1 MLYFCDQNSQIMIRI
16 ISKYILL
23 GAVVLFSNCGSTSKI
38 EALKP
43 VADNAAPLLYDAT
56 PSYINMPISIKLQ
69 DVENQ
74 INKSLAGLIYDD
86 NTIEDD
92 NLEVKIWK
100 QAAIQI
106 QNEAG
111 KIKTVL
117 PLKAQIKYRI
127 GTSKL
132 GIDLYD
138 TREFNFNGV
147 ITLVSDVHMA
157 NWKLATQT
165 DFRSLD
171 WNESPS
177 VTVFG
182 KAVPITY
189 LINPAVKLF
198 KAKIE
203 KTIDNAIATAVD
215 FKPNVLAALE
225 KITTPF
231 EMNKTYQTWLSITP
245 QELYATDAQVQKKA
259 IHFDLGFKCLMET
272 RIGQQPASKFD
283 KNKIALKTAQKI
295 PNAVAANVVAVSTY
309 DNTSRIM
316 TENFKGQEFGNGKKK
331 VTVQNVSLWHKEGKL
346 IIALDL
352 LGSVNGTVYLSGI
365 PAYNPETKEVYFE
378 DLDYV
383 IDTKNRLMKTAS
395 WLAQGLILKKMQE
408 NCRYSIQGN
417 LEEGKQN
424 LVKYMK
430 NYSPMPGVF
439 VNGNLNSLDFQK
451 IQLTNQ
457 ALLAFVKITGD
468 VKVTVDGIK

>member
-1 MLYFCDQNSQIMIRI
+1 LRANSHDMK
-16 ISKYILL
+16 SLFL
-23 GAVVLFSNCGSTSKI
+23 GLAATFFAFSLSNCGSTSKI

-43 VADNAAPLLYDAT
+43 TADNAAPLLYDAA

-74 INKSLAGLIYDD
+74 INKSLTGLIYDD
-86 NTIEDD
+86 NNITDD

-100 QAAIQI
+100 QAPIQI

-111 KIKTVL
+111 NIKTIL

-157 NWKLATQT
+157 NWKLNTKT
-165 DFRSLD
+165 EFRSLD

-177 VTVFG
+177 VSVFG

-203 KTIDNAIATAVD
+203 KTIDNAISTAVD

-225 KITTPF
+225 KITMPF
-231 EMNKTYQTWLSITP
+231 EMNKTYQTWLNITP
-245 QELYATDAQVQKKA
+245 SELYATDAQLQKEN
-259 IHFDLGFKCLMET
+259 ICFDLGLKCVMET
-272 RIGQQPASKFD
+272 RIGQQPISKFD
-283 KNKIALKTAQKI
+283 KNKIALKTTTKI
-295 PNAVAANVVAVSTY
+295 PNVVAANVVAVSTY
-309 DNTSRIM
+309 DNASRLM
-316 TENFKGQEFGNGKKK
+316 TANFKGQEFGNGKKK
-331 VTVQNVSLWHKEGKL
+331 VTVQNVALWHKEGKL

-352 LGSVNGTVYLSGI
+352 LGSVNGTIYLSGV
-365 PAYNPETKEVYFE
+365 PQYNPESKEIFFD

-383 IDTKNRLMKTAS
+383 IDTKSRIMKTAS
-395 WLAQGLILKKMQE
+395 WLAQGYILKKMQE
-408 NCRYSIQGN
+408 SCRYSIQGN

-430 NYSPMPGVF
+430 NFSPMPGVF
-439 VNGNLNSLDFQK
+439 INGNLNGLNFEK

-468 VKVTVDGIK
+468 VKVSVDGIK

>member
-1 MLYFCDQNSQIMIRI
+1 MKSLF
-16 ISKYILL
+16 L
-23 GAVVLFSNCGSTSKI
+23 GLTATFFAFTLSNCGSTSKI

-43 VADNAAPLLYDAT
+43 TADNAAPLLYDAA

-74 INKSLAGLIYDD
+74 INKSLTGLIYDD
-86 NTIEDD
+86 NNITDD

-100 QAAIQI
+100 QAPIQI

-111 KIKTVL
+111 NIKTVL

-147 ITLVSDVHMA
+147 ITLVSEVHMA
-157 NWKLATQT
+157 NWKLNTKT
-165 DFRSLD
+165 EFRSLD

-177 VTVFG
+177 VSVFG

-203 KTIDNAIATAVD
+203 KTIDNAITSAVD

-225 KITTPF
+225 KITAPF
-231 EMNKTYQTWLSITP
+231 EMNKTYQTWLNITP
-245 QELYATDAQVQKKA
+245 QELYATDAQLQKEN
-259 IHFDLGFKCLMET
+259 ICFDLGLKCVMET
-272 RIGQQPASKFD
+272 RIGQQPLSKFD
-283 KNKIALKTAQKI
+283 KNKIALKTTTKI
-295 PNAVAANVVAVSTY
+295 PNVVAANVVAVSTY
-309 DNTSRIM
+309 DNASRLM
-316 TENFKGQEFGNGKKK
+316 TANFKGQEFGNGKKK
-331 VTVQNVSLWHKEGKL
+331 VTVQNVALWHKEGKL

-352 LGSVNGTVYLSGI
+352 LGSVNGTIYLSGV
-365 PAYNPETKEVYFE
+365 PQYNPESKEIFFD

-383 IDTKNRLMKTAS
+383 IDTKSRIMKTAS
-395 WLAQGLILKKMQE
+395 WLAQGYILKKMQE
-408 NCRYSIQGN
+408 SCRYSIQGN

-430 NYSPMPGVF
+430 NFSPMPGVF
-439 VNGNLNSLDFQK
+439 INGNLNGLNFEK

-468 VKVTVDGIK
+468 VKVSVDGIK

>member
-1 MLYFCDQNSQIMIRI
+1 
-16 ISKYILL
+16 
-23 GAVVLFSNCGSTSKI
+23 
-38 EALKP
+38 
-43 VADNAAPLLYDAT
+43 
-56 PSYINMPISIKLQ
+56 MPISIKLQ

-74 INKSLAGLIYDD
+74 INKSLTGLIYDD
-86 NTIEDD
+86 NNITDD

-100 QAAIQI
+100 QAPIQI

-111 KIKTVL
+111 NMKTVL

-138 TREFNFNGV
+138 TREYNFNGV

-157 NWKLATQT
+157 NWKLSTKT
-165 DFRSLD
+165 EFRSLD

-177 VTVFG
+177 VSVFG

-203 KTIDNAIATAVD
+203 KTIDNAITSAVD

-225 KITTPF
+225 KITAPF
-231 EMNKTYQTWLSITP
+231 EMNKTYQTWLNITP
-245 QELYATDAQVQKKA
+245 QELYATDAQLQKEN
-259 IHFDLGFKCLMET
+259 ICFDLGLKCVMET
-272 RIGQQPASKFD
+272 RIGQQPLSKFD
-283 KNKIALKTAQKI
+283 KNKIALKTTTKI
-295 PNAVAANVVAVSTY
+295 PNVVAANVVAVSTY
-309 DNTSRIM
+309 DNASRLM
-316 TENFKGQEFGNGKKK
+316 TANFKGQEFGNGKKN
-331 VTVQNVSLWHKEGKL
+331 VTVQNVALWHKEGKL

-352 LGSVNGTVYLSGI
+352 LGSVNGTIYLSGV
-365 PAYNPETKEVYFE
+365 PQYNPESKEIFFD

-383 IDTKNRLMKTAS
+383 IDTKSRIMKTAS
-395 WLAQGLILKKMQE
+395 WLAQGYILKKMQE
-408 NCRYSIQGN
+408 SCRYSIQGN

-430 NYSPMPGVF
+430 NFSPMPGVF
-439 VNGNLNSLDFQK
+439 INGNLNGINFEK

-468 VKVTVDGIK
+468 VKVSVDGIK

>member
-1 MLYFCDQNSQIMIRI
+1 MKSLF
-16 ISKYILL
+16 L
-23 GAVVLFSNCGSTSKI
+23 GLAATFFAFTLSNCGSTSKI

-43 VADNAAPLLYDAT
+43 TADNAAPLLYDAA

-74 INKSLAGLIYDD
+74 INKSLTGLIYDD
-86 NTIEDD
+86 NNITDD

-100 QAAIQI
+100 QAPIQI

-111 KIKTVL
+111 NMKTIL

-147 ITLVSDVHMA
+147 ITLVSDIHMA
-157 NWKLATQT
+157 NWKLNTKT
-165 DFRSLD
+165 EFRSLD

-177 VTVFG
+177 VSVFG

-189 LINPAVKLF
+189 LINPAIKLF

-203 KTIDNAIATAVD
+203 KTIDNAIANAVD

-225 KITTPF
+225 KITQPF
-231 EMNKTYQTWLSITP
+231 EMNKTYQTWLNITP
-245 QELYATDAQVQKKA
+245 SELYATDAQLQKEN
-259 IHFDLGFKCLMET
+259 ICFDLGLKCVMET
-272 RIGQQPASKFD
+272 RIGQQPISKFD
-283 KNKIALKTAQKI
+283 KNKIALKTTTKI
-295 PNAVAANVVAVSTY
+295 PNTVAANVVAVSTY
-309 DNTSRIM
+309 DNASRLM
-316 TENFKGQEFGNGKKK
+316 TANFKGQEFGDGKKK
-331 VTVQNVSLWHKEGKL
+331 VTVQNVALWHKEGKL

-352 LGSVNGTVYLSGI
+352 LGSVNGTIYLSGV
-365 PAYNPETKEVYFE
+365 PTYNPESKEIFFAE
-378 DLDYV
+378 LDYV
-383 IDTKNRLMKTAS
+383 IDTKSRLMKTAS
-395 WLAQGLILKKMQE
+395 WLAQGYILKKMQE
-408 NCRYSIQGN
+408 SCRYSIQGN

-430 NYSPMPGVF
+430 NFSPMPGVF
-439 VNGNLNSLDFQK
+439 INGNLNGLSFEK

-468 VKVTVDGIK
+468 VKVSIDGIK

>member
-1 MLYFCDQNSQIMIRI
+1 MKSIFA
-16 ISKYILL
+16 
-23 GAVVLFSNCGSTSKI
+23 GLFVSFLALTLSNCGSTSKI

-43 VADNAAPLLYDAT
+43 TADNAAPLLYDAA

-74 INKSLAGLIYDD
+74 INKSLTGLIYDD
-86 NTIEDD
+86 NNITDD

-100 QAAIQI
+100 QAPIQI

-111 KIKTVL
+111 NIKTVL

-132 GIDLYD
+132 GIELYD

-147 ITLVSDVHMA
+147 ITLVSEVHMA
-157 NWKLATQT
+157 NWKLNTKT
-165 DFRSLD
+165 EFRSLD

-177 VTVFG
+177 VSVFG

-203 KTIDNAIATAVD
+203 KTIDNAITSAVD

-225 KITTPF
+225 KITAPF
-231 EMNKTYQTWLSITP
+231 EMNKTYQTWLNITP
-245 QELYATDAQVQKKA
+245 QELYATDAQLQKEN
-259 IHFDLGFKCLMET
+259 ICFDLGLKCVMET
-272 RIGQQPASKFD
+272 RIGQQPLSKFD
-283 KNKIALKTAQKI
+283 KNKIVLKTTTKI
-295 PNAVAANVVAVSTY
+295 PNVVAANVVAVSTY
-309 DNTSRIM
+309 DNASRLM
-316 TENFKGQEFGNGKKK
+316 TANFKGQEFGNGKKK
-331 VTVQNVSLWHKEGKL
+331 VTVQNVALWHKEGKL

-352 LGSVNGTVYLSGI
+352 LGSVNGTIYLSGV
-365 PAYNPETKEVYFE
+365 PQYNPESKEIFFD

-383 IDTKNRLMKTAS
+383 IDTKSRIMKTAS
-395 WLAQGLILKKMQE
+395 WLAQGYILKKMQE
-408 NCRYSIQGN
+408 SCRYSIQGN

-430 NYSPMPGVF
+430 NFSPMPGVF
-439 VNGNLNSLDFQK
+439 INGNLNGLNFEK

-468 VKVTVDGIK
+468 VKVSVDGIK

>member
-1 MLYFCDQNSQIMIRI
+1 M
-16 ISKYILL
+16 K
-23 GAVVLFSNCGSTSKI
+23 ALFTSLFIAFLAFTLSNCGSASKI

-43 VADNAAPLLYDAT
+43 TADNAAPLLYDAA
-56 PSYINMPISIKLQ
+56 PSYINMPISIRLQ

-74 INKSLAGLIYDD
+74 INKSLTGLIYDD
-86 NTIEDD
+86 NTITDD

-100 QAAIQI
+100 QAPIQI

-111 KIKTVL
+111 KMKTVL

-132 GIDLYD
+132 GIELYD

-147 ITLVSDVHMA
+147 ITLVSDIHMA
-157 NWKLATQT
+157 NWKLSTKT
-165 DFRSLD
+165 EFRSLD

-177 VTVFG
+177 VSVFG

-203 KTIDNAIATAVD
+203 KTIDNAIANAVD

-231 EMNKTYQTWLSITP
+231 EMNKTYQTWLNITP
-245 QELYATDAQVQKKA
+245 QELYATDAQLQKEN
-259 IHFDLGFKCLMET
+259 ICFDLGLKCVMET
-272 RIGQQPASKFD
+272 RIGQQPISKFD
-283 KNKIALKTAQKI
+283 KNKIALKTTAKI
-295 PNAVAANVVAVSTY
+295 PNTVAANVVAVSTY
-309 DNTSRIM
+309 DNASRLM
-316 TENFKGQEFGNGKKK
+316 TANFKGQEFGDGKKK
-331 VTVQNVSLWHKEGKL
+331 VMVQNVALWHKEGKL

-352 LGSVNGTVYLSGI
+352 LGSVNGTIYLSGV
-365 PAYNPETKEVYFE
+365 PQYNPESKEIYFAE
-378 DLDYV
+378 LDYV
-383 IDTKNRLMKTAS
+383 IDTKSRLMKTAS
-395 WLAQGLILKKMQE
+395 WLAQGYILKKMQE
-408 NCRYSIQGN
+408 SCRYSIQGN

-430 NYSPMPGVF
+430 NFSPMPGVYI
-439 VNGNLNSLDFQK
+439 NGNLNGLNFEK

-468 VKVTVDGIK
+468 VKVSIDGIK

>member
-1 MLYFCDQNSQIMIRI
+1 MRFFYIPLSIALTCMLT
-16 ISKYILL
+16 
-23 GAVVLFSNCGSTSKI
+23 NCGSTSKI

-43 VADNAAPLLYDAT
+43 TPDNAAPLLYDAT

-74 INKSLAGLIYDD
+74 LNKSLAGLIYDD

-100 QAAIQI
+100 QAPIQL

-111 KIKTVL
+111 NIKTVL

-132 GIDLYD
+132 GIDMYD

-147 ITLVSDVHMA
+147 ITLVSEVHMA
-157 NWKLATQT
+157 NWKLNTKT
-165 DFRSLD
+165 EFRSLD

-182 KAVPITY
+182 KAIPITY

-198 KAKIE
+198 KSKIE

-215 FKPNVLAALE
+215 FKPHVLAALE
-225 KITTPF
+225 KITSPF
-231 EMNKTYQTWLSITP
+231 EMNKTYQTWLNITP
-245 QELYATDAQVQKKA
+245 QELYATDAQLQKES
-259 IHFDLGFKCLMET
+259 INFDLGLKCIMES
-272 RIGQQPASKFD
+272 RIGEQPKSTFD
-283 KNKIALKTAQKI
+283 KNKIVLKSTQKI
-295 PNAVAANVVAVSTY
+295 LNTVAANVVAVSTY
-309 DNTSRIM
+309 SNAARLM
-316 TENFKGQEFGNGKKK
+316 TDNFKGQEFGNGKKK
-331 VTVQNVSLWHKEGKL
+331 VTVQKVDLWHKEGKL

-352 LGSVNGTVYLSGI
+352 LGSVNGTVYLSGV
-365 PAYNPETKEVYFE
+365 PTYNPETKEIYFNE
-378 DLDYV
+378 LDYV
-383 IDTKNRLMKTAS
+383 IDTKSRIMKTAS
-395 WLAQGLILKKMQE
+395 WLAQGYILKKMQE
-408 NCRYSIQGN
+408 TCKYSVQGN
-417 LEEGKQN
+417 IEEGKQN

-439 VNGNLNSLDFQK
+439 INGNLTGLNFQK

-457 ALLAFVKITGD
+457 AILAFVKLSGEI
-468 VKVTVDGIK
+468 KVTVDGIK

>member
-1 MLYFCDQNSQIMIRI
+1 M
-16 ISKYILL
+16 K
-23 GAVVLFSNCGSTSKI
+23 ALFTSLFVAFLAFTLSNCGSASKI

-43 VADNAAPLLYDAT
+43 TADNAAPLLYDAA

-74 INKSLAGLIYDD
+74 INKSLTGLIYDD
-86 NTIEDD
+86 NTITDD

-100 QAAIQI
+100 QAPIQI

-111 KIKTVL
+111 KMKTVL
-117 PLKAQIKYRI
+117 PLKAQIKHRI

-132 GIDLYD
+132 GIELYD

-147 ITLVSDVHMA
+147 ITLVSDIHMA
-157 NWKLATQT
+157 NWKLSTKT
-165 DFRSLD
+165 EFRSLD

-177 VTVFG
+177 VSVFG

-203 KTIDNAIATAVD
+203 KTIDNAIANAVD

-231 EMNKTYQTWLSITP
+231 EMNKTYQTWLNITP
-245 QELYATDAQVQKKA
+245 QELYATDAQLQKEN
-259 IHFDLGFKCLMET
+259 ICFDLGLKCVMET
-272 RIGQQPASKFD
+272 RIGQQPISKFD
-283 KNKIALKTAQKI
+283 KNKIALKTTAKI
-295 PNAVAANVVAVSTY
+295 PNTVAANVVAVSTY
-309 DNTSRIM
+309 DNASRLM
-316 TENFKGQEFGNGKKK
+316 TANFKGQEFGDGKKK
-331 VTVQNVSLWHKEGKL
+331 VTVQNVALWHKEGKL

-352 LGSVNGTVYLSGI
+352 LGSVNGTIYLSGV
-365 PAYNPETKEVYFE
+365 PQYNPESKEIFFAE
-378 DLDYV
+378 LDYV
-383 IDTKNRLMKTAS
+383 IDTKSRLMKTAS
-395 WLAQGLILKKMQE
+395 WLAQGYILKKMQE
-408 NCRYSIQGN
+408 SCRYSIQGN

-430 NYSPMPGVF
+430 NFSPMPGVF
-439 VNGNLNSLDFQK
+439 INGNLNGLNFEK

-468 VKVTVDGIK
+468 VKVSIDGIK

>member
-1 MLYFCDQNSQIMIRI
+1 MTRFPL
-16 ISKYILL
+16 ILF
-23 GAVVLFSNCGSTSKI
+23 AVAFAVTLSNCSSTSKI

-74 INKSLAGLIYDD
+74 INKSLSGLIYED

-100 QAAIQI
+100 QAPIQI
-106 QNEAG
+106 ENEAG
-111 KIKTVL
+111 NIKTVL
-117 PLKAQIKYRI
+117 PLRAQIKYRI

-157 NWKLATQT
+157 NWKLNTKT
-165 DFRSLD
+165 EFRSLD

-177 VTVFG
+177 VSVFG

-198 KAKIE
+198 KTKIE

-215 FKPNVLAALE
+215 FKPNVLGALE

-231 EMNKTYQTWLSITP
+231 EMNKTYQTWLNITP
-245 QELYATDAQVQKKA
+245 QELYATDASLQKEN
-259 IHFDLGFKCLMET
+259 ITFDLGFKCLMET
-272 RIGQQPASKFD
+272 RIGQQPASTFD
-283 KNKIALKTAQKI
+283 KNKITLKTATKI
-295 PNAVAANVVAVSTY
+295 PTVVAANVVAVSTY
-309 DNTSRIM
+309 DNASRIM
-316 TENFKGQEFGNGKKK
+316 TQNFKGQEFGAGKKK
-331 VTVQNVSLWHKEGKL
+331 VTVQNVALWHKEGKL

-352 LGSVNGTVYLSGI
+352 LGSVNGTIYLTGV
-365 PAYNPETKEVYFE
+365 PKYNPEGKEIYFD

-383 IDTKNRLMKTAS
+383 IDTKSRIMKTAS
-395 WLAQGLILKKMQE
+395 WLAQGYILKKMQE
-408 NCRYSIQGN
+408 SCRYSIQGN

-424 LVKYMK
+424 LVKYLK

-439 VNGNLNSLDFQK
+439 INGNLNGLNFQK

>member
-1 MLYFCDQNSQIMIRI
+1 MKSIFA
-16 ISKYILL
+16 
-23 GAVVLFSNCGSTSKI
+23 GLFVSFLALTLSNCGSTSKI

-43 VADNAAPLLYDAT
+43 TADNAAPLLYDAA

-74 INKSLAGLIYDD
+74 INKSLTGLIYDD
-86 NTIEDD
+86 NNITDD

-100 QAAIQI
+100 QAPIQI

-111 KIKTVL
+111 NIKTVL

-132 GIDLYD
+132 GIELYD

-147 ITLVSDVHMA
+147 ITLVSEVHMA
-157 NWKLATQT
+157 NWKLNTKT
-165 DFRSLD
+165 EFRSLD

-177 VTVFG
+177 VSVFG

-203 KTIDNAIATAVD
+203 KTIDNAITSAVD

-225 KITTPF
+225 KITAPF
-231 EMNKTYQTWLSITP
+231 EMNKTYQTWLNITP
-245 QELYATDAQVQKKA
+245 QELYATDAQLQKEN
-259 IHFDLGFKCLMET
+259 ICFDLGLKCVMET
-272 RIGQQPASKFD
+272 RIGQQPLSKFD
-283 KNKIALKTAQKI
+283 KNKIVLKTTTKI
-295 PNAVAANVVAVSTY
+295 PNVVAANVVAVSTY
-309 DNTSRIM
+309 DNASRLM
-316 TENFKGQEFGNGKKK
+316 TANFKGQEFGNSKKK
-331 VTVQNVSLWHKEGKL
+331 VTVQNVALWHKEGKL

-352 LGSVNGTVYLSGI
+352 LGSVNGTIYLSGV
-365 PAYNPETKEVYFE
+365 PQYNPESKEIFFD

-383 IDTKNRLMKTAS
+383 IDTKSRIMKTAS
-395 WLAQGLILKKMQE
+395 WLAQGYILKKMQE
-408 NCRYSIQGN
+408 SCRYSIQGN

-430 NYSPMPGVF
+430 NFSPMPGVF
-439 VNGNLNSLDFQK
+439 INGNLNGLNFEK

-468 VKVTVDGIK
+468 VKVSVDGIK

>member
-1 MLYFCDQNSQIMIRI
+1 MKSLF
-16 ISKYILL
+16 L
-23 GAVVLFSNCGSTSKI
+23 GLTATFFAFTLSNCGSTSKI

-43 VADNAAPLLYDAT
+43 TADNAAPLLYDAA

-74 INKSLAGLIYDD
+74 INKSLTGLIYDD
-86 NTIEDD
+86 NNITDD

-100 QAAIQI
+100 QAPIQI

-111 KIKTVL
+111 NIKTVL

-132 GIDLYD
+132 GIELYD

-147 ITLVSDVHMA
+147 ITLVSEVHMA
-157 NWKLATQT
+157 NWKLNTKT
-165 DFRSLD
+165 EFRSLD

-177 VTVFG
+177 VSVFG

-198 KAKIE
+198 KTKIE
-203 KTIDNAIATAVD
+203 KTIDNAITNAVD

-225 KITTPF
+225 KITAPF
-231 EMNKTYQTWLSITP
+231 EMNKTYQTWLNITP
-245 QELYATDAQVQKKA
+245 QELYATDAQLQKEN
-259 IHFDLGFKCLMET
+259 ICFDLGLKCVMET
-272 RIGQQPASKFD
+272 RIGQQPLSKFD
-283 KNKIALKTAQKI
+283 KNKIALKTTTKI
-295 PNAVAANVVAVSTY
+295 PNVVAANVVAVSTY
-309 DNTSRIM
+309 DNASRLM
-316 TENFKGQEFGNGKKK
+316 TANFKGQEFGNGKKK
-331 VTVQNVSLWHKEGKL
+331 VTVQNVALWHKEGKL

-352 LGSVNGTVYLSGI
+352 LGSVNGTIYLSGV
-365 PAYNPETKEVYFE
+365 PQYNPESKEIFFD

-383 IDTKNRLMKTAS
+383 IDTKSRIMKTAS
-395 WLAQGLILKKMQE
+395 WLAQGYILKKMQE
-408 NCRYSIQGN
+408 SCRYSIQGN

-430 NYSPMPGVF
+430 NFSPMPGVF
-439 VNGNLNSLDFQK
+439 INGNLNGLNFEK

-468 VKVTVDGIK
+468 VKVSVDGIK

>member
-1 MLYFCDQNSQIMIRI
+1 M
-16 ISKYILL
+16 K
-23 GAVVLFSNCGSTSKI
+23 ALFTSLCVAFLAFTLSNCGSASKI

-43 VADNAAPLLYDAT
+43 TADNAAPLLYDAA

-74 INKSLAGLIYDD
+74 INKSLTGLIYDD
-86 NTIEDD
+86 NTITDD

-100 QAAIQI
+100 QAPIQI

-111 KIKTVL
+111 KMKTVL

-132 GIDLYD
+132 GIELYD

-147 ITLVSDVHMA
+147 ITLVSDIHMA
-157 NWKLATQT
+157 NWKLSTKT
-165 DFRSLD
+165 EFRSLD

-177 VTVFG
+177 VSVFG

-203 KTIDNAIATAVD
+203 KTIDNAIANAVD

-231 EMNKTYQTWLSITP
+231 EMNKTYQTWLNITP
-245 QELYATDAQVQKKA
+245 QELYATDAQLQKEN
-259 IHFDLGFKCLMET
+259 ICFDLGLKCVMET
-272 RIGQQPASKFD
+272 RIGQQPISKFD
-283 KNKIALKTAQKI
+283 KNKIALKTTAKI
-295 PNAVAANVVAVSTY
+295 PNTVAANVVAVSTY
-309 DNTSRIM
+309 DNASRLM
-316 TENFKGQEFGNGKKK
+316 TANFKGQEFGDGKKK
-331 VTVQNVSLWHKEGKL
+331 VTVQNVALWHKEGKL

-352 LGSVNGTVYLSGI
+352 LGSVNGTIYLSGV
-365 PAYNPETKEVYFE
+365 PQYNPESKEIFFAE
-378 DLDYV
+378 LDYV
-383 IDTKNRLMKTAS
+383 IDTKSRLMKTAS
-395 WLAQGLILKKMQE
+395 WLAQGYILKKMQE
-408 NCRYSIQGN
+408 SCRYSIQGN

-430 NYSPMPGVF
+430 NFSPMPGVF
-439 VNGNLNSLDFQK
+439 INGNLNGLNFEK

-468 VKVTVDGIK
+468 VKVSIDGIK

>member
-1 MLYFCDQNSQIMIRI
+1 MKSIFA
-16 ISKYILL
+16 
-23 GAVVLFSNCGSTSKI
+23 GLFVSFLALTLSNCGSTSKI

-43 VADNAAPLLYDAT
+43 TADNAAPLLYDAA

-74 INKSLAGLIYDD
+74 INKSLTGLIYDD
-86 NTIEDD
+86 NNITDD

-100 QAAIQI
+100 QAPIQI

-111 KIKTVL
+111 NIKTVL

-132 GIDLYD
+132 GIELYD

-147 ITLVSDVHMA
+147 ITLVSEVHMA
-157 NWKLATQT
+157 NWKLNTKT
-165 DFRSLD
+165 EFRSLD

-177 VTVFG
+177 VSVFG

-203 KTIDNAIATAVD
+203 KTIDNAITSAVD

-225 KITTPF
+225 KITAPF
-231 EMNKTYQTWLSITP
+231 EMNKTYQTWLNITP
-245 QELYATDAQVQKKA
+245 QELYATDAQLQKED
-259 IHFDLGFKCLMET
+259 ICFDLGLKCVMET
-272 RIGQQPASKFD
+272 RIGQQPLSKFD
-283 KNKIALKTAQKI
+283 KNKIALKTTTKI
-295 PNAVAANVVAVSTY
+295 PNVVAANVVAVSTY
-309 DNTSRIM
+309 DNASRLM
-316 TENFKGQEFGNGKKK
+316 TANFKGQEFGNGKKK
-331 VTVQNVSLWHKEGKL
+331 VTVQNVALWHKEGKL

-352 LGSVNGTVYLSGI
+352 LGSVNGTIYLSGV
-365 PAYNPETKEVYFE
+365 PQYNPESKEIFFD

-383 IDTKNRLMKTAS
+383 IDTKSRIMKTAS
-395 WLAQGLILKKMQE
+395 WLAQGYILKKMQE
-408 NCRYSIQGN
+408 SCRYSIQGN

-430 NYSPMPGVF
+430 NFSPMPGVF
-439 VNGNLNSLDFQK
+439 INGNLNGLNFEK

-468 VKVTVDGIK
+468 VKVSVDGIK

>member
-1 MLYFCDQNSQIMIRI
+1 M
-16 ISKYILL
+16 K
-23 GAVVLFSNCGSTSKI
+23 ALFTSLFVAFLAFTLSNCGSASKI

-43 VADNAAPLLYDAT
+43 TADNAAPLLYDAA
-56 PSYINMPISIKLQ
+56 PSYINMPISVKLQ

-74 INKSLAGLIYDD
+74 INKSLTGLIYDD
-86 NTIEDD
+86 NTITDD

-100 QAAIQI
+100 QAPIQI
-106 QNEAG
+106 ENEAG
-111 KIKTVL
+111 KMKTVL

-132 GIDLYD
+132 GIELYD

-147 ITLVSDVHMA
+147 ITLVSDIHMA
-157 NWKLATQT
+157 NWKLSTKT
-165 DFRSLD
+165 EFRSLD

-177 VTVFG
+177 VSVFG

-203 KTIDNAIATAVD
+203 KTIDNAIANAVD

-231 EMNKTYQTWLSITP
+231 EMNKTYQTWLNITP
-245 QELYATDAQVQKKA
+245 QELYATDAQLQKEN
-259 IHFDLGFKCLMET
+259 ICFDLGLKCVMET
-272 RIGQQPASKFD
+272 RIGQQPISKFD
-283 KNKIALKTAQKI
+283 KNKIALKTTAKI
-295 PNAVAANVVAVSTY
+295 PNTVAANVVAVSTY
-309 DNTSRIM
+309 DNASRLM
-316 TENFKGQEFGNGKKK
+316 TANFKGQEFGEGKKK
-331 VTVQNVSLWHKEGKL
+331 VTVQNVALWHKEGKL

-352 LGSVNGTVYLSGI
+352 LGSVNGTIYLSGV
-365 PAYNPETKEVYFE
+365 PQYNPESKEIFFAE
-378 DLDYV
+378 LDYV
-383 IDTKNRLMKTAS
+383 IDTKSRLMKTAS
-395 WLAQGLILKKMQE
+395 WLAQGYILKKMQE
-408 NCRYSIQGN
+408 SCRYSIQGN

-430 NYSPMPGVF
+430 NFSPMPGVF
-439 VNGNLNSLDFQK
+439 INGNLNGLNFEK

-468 VKVTVDGIK
+468 VKVSIDGIK